1 MKSLSTLI
9 AAAALATLS
18 TASFADDATQVPA
31 STTNTVSATSRAA
44 VQAELQKARASGELA
59 RIHSENSDAGVAS
72 AVAPTVS
79 TSRDAVR
86 SEARVAGTLT
96 RNGELGVSFN

>member
-18 TASFADDATQVPA
+18 TVSFADDATQVPA

-59 RIHSENSDAGVAS
+59 RIHSENSDAGVAR
-72 AVAPTVS
+72 ATAT
-79 TSRDAVR
+79 TSREAVR